1 MQFDTTVKKEKAKK
15 AKTQKI
21 VSFVTDVLPVKGIT
35 DSDEGGFVKLKEGYM
50 DILQLG
56 GHNLAGMEQSEIHEI
71 INAYEMLSV
80 LYAYPYKVVSM
91 NIPVNTASQQQ
102 FFRKKLE
109 KETDEHKRYCLLTSL
124 SEMEVFN
131 EESNNK
137 EFFVF
142 IYGKSIEELRENRKD
157 FIFYSGQLNIYP
169 IPINKKRVVLFR
181 LANANLLVDNEI
193 PKDTRF
199 KGTSKLEKEG
209 YDIQF
214 FCNIQ
219 PVGGIAFKE
228 TYTRTGTGYST
239 SIYVYKLPTEIS
251 GFWLKDVFNIPDAI
265 VTKDFSSRESLETL
279 KQLSKAMREQYS
291 RFENERDAYDST
303 IAYEQFQDL
312 QSLGV
317 SIRKSQQVVKYMTLR
332 IYLYADT
339 LEELQKKIK
348 EAKTVLERNSF
359 KATTLLME
367 QKEEWQSMYLDS
379 VTQRKLPN
387 KRVGRDVP
395 SSNVGTT
402 FPANHVFLHD
412 DRGKFIGH
420 SLTNGQIIWDS
431 FEVDNVHRLHYN
443 TIILGSMGQGKST
456 LLKKIMTHWA
466 SIGTMIRGFD
476 YVGEYRDVVDYFN
489 GTILTLDGS
498 RGTINVFEVFPTAT
512 DDNGDIDDTA
522 SYIQHISKL
531 ATWYS
536 ILKPEAQTEEIDC
549 FENLVG
555 ELYIKKGF
563 SEISK
568 YTGRK
573 ASEYPILEDLVFLLQ
588 EKYMQE
594 EEQFT
599 NIERDS
605 YGKIKITL
613 EKLLN
618 QYGRLFNAHTSI
630 DNVQNE
636 QIVFYDVKGL
646 RSYDSKIVNAQV
658 FIASSSMWSELLQ
671 NGEKQK
677 KLVEQGVIRFEDA
690 IKGQLI
696 IDECHNQINAENI
709 RQTKFINTLQREG
722 RKLFVGVTL
731 STQSINSLAPEAVSS
746 EGAAA
751 LKEIFAFSQNRFYFR
766 LPSDSIERLK
776 NLSYGLIRQGQ
787 LDRLATYR
795 QGFCL
800 LNIDGGAN
808 YEFEVY
814 ASKFELELFKG
825 GGRTNELE
833 EEGSE

>member
-21 VSFVTDVLPVKGIT
+21 GSFVTDVLPVKGIT
-35 DSDEGGFVKLKEGYM
+35 DSDEGGFIKLKEGYM

-91 NIPVNTASQQQ
+91 NIPVNTSSQQQ

-359 KATTLLME
+359 KATT
-367 QKEEWQSMYLDS
+367 
-379 VTQRKLPN
+379 
-387 KRVGRDVP
+387 
-395 SSNVGTT
+395 
-402 FPANHVFLHD
+402 
-412 DRGKFIGH
+412 
-420 SLTNGQIIWDS
+420 
-431 FEVDNVHRLHYN
+431 
-443 TIILGSMGQGKST
+443 
-456 LLKKIMTHWA
+456 
-466 SIGTMIRGFD
+466 
-476 YVGEYRDVVDYFN
+476 
-489 GTILTLDGS
+489 
-498 RGTINVFEVFPTAT
+498 
-512 DDNGDIDDTA
+512 
-522 SYIQHISKL
+522 
-531 ATWYS
+531 
-536 ILKPEAQTEEIDC
+536 
-549 FENLVG
+549 
-555 ELYIKKGF
+555 
-563 SEISK
+563 
-568 YTGRK
+568 
-573 ASEYPILEDLVFLLQ
+573 
-588 EKYMQE
+588 
-594 EEQFT
+594 
-599 NIERDS
+599 
-605 YGKIKITL
+605 
-613 EKLLN
+613 
-618 QYGRLFNAHTSI
+618 
-630 DNVQNE
+630 
-636 QIVFYDVKGL
+636 
-646 RSYDSKIVNAQV
+646 
-658 FIASSSMWSELLQ
+658 
-671 NGEKQK
+671 
-677 KLVEQGVIRFEDA
+677 
-690 IKGQLI
+690 
-696 IDECHNQINAENI
+696 
-709 RQTKFINTLQREG
+709 
-722 RKLFVGVTL
+722 
-731 STQSINSLAPEAVSS
+731 
-746 EGAAA
+746 
-751 LKEIFAFSQNRFYFR
+751 
-766 LPSDSIERLK
+766 
-776 NLSYGLIRQGQ
+776 
-787 LDRLATYR
+787 
-795 QGFCL
+795 
-800 LNIDGGAN
+800 
-808 YEFEVY
+808 
-814 ASKFELELFKG
+814 
-825 GGRTNELE
+825 
-833 EEGSE
+833 